1 VFLFSVQLLFQT
13 FLFLKRNKRV
23 WLTLNSL
30 ERIEELCIILFALA
44 MQYDILPHLTWVH
57 APTMNPI
64 WNYDV
69 CWHAFSQSA
78 SVRML
83 YR

>member
-1 VFLFSVQLLFQT
+1 MVLITEMECVYCAVRQYL
-13 FLFLKRNKRV
+13 NV
-23 WLTLNSL
+23 IWLTLNSL
-30 ERIEELCIILFALA
+30 ERIEEICIILFALA

-57 APTMNPI
+57 ALTMNPI
-64 WNYDV
+64 WNYGV

-78 SVRML
+78 GVRML